1 MAVGF
6 KRQLLNSANKILNRA
21 GFELIKKGREFQDYI
36 PFKYTLQEAEK
47 AGLSLSDYIDN
58 NYNVPG
64 TTQLTIDKMNELGVF
79 NHEIHRIC
87 EIGPGSGRYLE
98 KVKTICDPE
107 YYEIYETSRSWK
119 EWLVEKYNVTAQPT
133 DGASLAS
140 TPSKSIDLVHTHK
153 VLYGN
158 SILTIFRY
166 FMEMARVTKDGGFL
180 VFDLLT
186 AECMNNEI
194 LNKWVESGV
203 DHAHSMTPRS
213 VALDY
218 FSGQGFRHCGSFIV
232 PMAPGVTEYFVFK
245 KEL

>member
-1 MAVGF
+1 MAGI
-6 KRQLLNSANKILNRA
+6 KRKLLDGANRVLSSA

-36 PFKYTLQEAEK
+36 PFRYTLQEAEK
-47 AGLSLSDYIDN
+47 SGLSVADYIDN

-64 TTQLTIDKMNELGVF
+64 TTQLTIDKMRELGAFDGKVS
-79 NHEIHRIC
+79 RIC

-98 KVKTICDPE
+98 RVKAACNPE
-107 YYEIYETSRSWK
+107 QYEIYETSRPWR
-119 EWLVEKYNVTAQPT
+119 EWLVEKYHVVAQPT
-133 DGASLAS
+133 DGASLSS
-140 TPSKSIDLVHTHK
+140 TPSKSVDLIHTHK

-166 FMEMARVTKDGGFL
+166 MMEIARVVKDGGVA
-180 VFDLLT
+180 VFDLVT
-186 AECMNNEI
+186 AECINNE
-194 LNKWVESGV
+194 LMEKWVESGV

-218 FSGQGFRHCGSFIV
+218 FSSQGFKLSGTFIV

-245 KEL
+245 KE

>member
-1 MAVGF
+1 MAGF
-6 KRQLLNSANKILNRA
+6 KRQLLDSANKVLDRA

-36 PFKYTLQEAEK
+36 PFRYTLQEAEK
-47 AGLSLSDYIDN
+47 SGLSLADYIDN

-64 TTQLTIDKMNELGVF
+64 TTQLTIDKMREFGAFDGRIERVCEL
-79 NHEIHRIC
+79 
-87 EIGPGSGRYLE
+87 GPGSGRYLE
-98 KVKTICDPE
+98 KVKSACQPE
-107 YYEIYETSRSWK
+107 YYEIYETSKPWR
-119 EWLVEKYNVTAQPT
+119 EWLTEKYHVTAQPT
-133 DGASLAS
+133 DGASLTT
-140 TPSKSIDLVHTHK
+140 TPSKSIDLIHTHK

-166 FMEMARVTKDGGFL
+166 MMEMARVVKDDGVI

-186 AECMNNEI
+186 AECMNNE
-194 LNKWVESGV
+194 LMAKWVESGV

-218 FSGQGFRHCGSFIV
+218 YSSLGFRCLGTFIV

-245 KEL
+245 KS